1 MNEEIQQENNTRGVL
16 SGFMIAIFSAL
27 FSTLFYSGFSTLV
40 YVKKLPFGGP
50 QAVIVQI
57 VSIVFAVALS
67 QYLARKIQ
75 GNKLSIMQALL
86 IGWLTSLMLAMF
98 IASFYTIFSKV
109 TGQHLLPKGAFAML
123 LLLYNGLGLVWSII
137 IGVILK
143 KE

>member
-1 MNEEIQQENNTRGVL
+1 MSEQLTTENNARGVL

-27 FSTLFYSGFSTLV
+27 FSTLFYAGFSTLV
-40 YVKKLPFGGP
+40 YVKKMPFGGP

-57 VSIVFAVALS
+57 VSIIFAVALS

-75 GNKLSIMQALL
+75 GDKLSIIQAVLM
-86 IGWLTSLMLAMF
+86 GWLTSMILAMF
-98 IASFYTIFSKV
+98 IASFYSIFSKI
-109 TGQHLLPKGAFAML
+109 TGVQLLSKGAFAML

-137 IGVILK
+137 VGVILK